1 MSKCTIKE
9 TNNDFS
15 VKITADVKNE
25 DQKNFIEALGHM
37 VIANISL
44 KDNDDK
50 LLNNCINLLNKY
62 SKEVLTMLAN
72 YVDNNDIK
80 VKPSI
85 RKRLEPFI
93 SENNFTL

>member
-44 KDNDDK
+44 MDTK
-50 LLNNCINLLNKY
+50 LLNTCINLLNQY
-62 SKEVLTMLAN
+62 SKEVLSNIADF
-72 YVDNNDIK
+72 VSVNDIE
-80 VKPSI
+80 VEPSI
-85 RKRLEPFI
+85 REKLEDF
-93 SENNFTL
+93 SNANNFTL